1 MKLIFFGKTMF
12 VTINSLFGNNSNL
25 IKLDN
30 DIKTNINKDPI
41 IKKYN
46 VTINTEY
53 RVKNCDRYIQK
64 LKFKK
69 TIPKDRLGLRIIY
82 DTDYHNNEF
91 ISYYIMKNIEDRYS
105 CIFGKDYIINKKTN
119 GYQSLHINIDYD
131 NMIYELQ
138 IRSKF
143 MDNCAKYGSA
153 SDYYK

>member
-1 MKLIFFGKTMF
+1 MKLIFLGKTMF

-25 IKLDN
+25 IKLEN
-30 DIKTNINKDPI
+30 YIKTNINSDPI

-53 RVKNCDRYIQK
+53 RVKKCDRYIQK
-64 LKFKK
+64 LKLKK

-105 CIFGKDYIINKKTN
+105 CIFGKDYIINNKPN

-138 IRSKF
+138 IRSKY
-143 MDNCAKYGSA
+143 MDYCAKYGSA